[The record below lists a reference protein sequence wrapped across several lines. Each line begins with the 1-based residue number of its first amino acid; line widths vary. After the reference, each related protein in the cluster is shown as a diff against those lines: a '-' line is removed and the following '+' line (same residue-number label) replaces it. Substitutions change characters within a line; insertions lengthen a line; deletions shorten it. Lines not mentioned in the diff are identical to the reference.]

1 MGNNVNTIPSIDN
14 NSSSTRWL
22 TFSLTK
28 ENKIDAKKLKR
39 GKDGYVPKVGKKV
52 EPTYIIEKND
62 VWDRYIKVDE
72 TKLKKIPGSTI
83 KSEEK
88 IKNFEKRISQKYKQK
103 ESFNR

>member
-14 NSSSTRWL
+14 NSISIRWL
-22 TFSLTK
+22 TFSSTK
-28 ENKIDAKKLKR
+28 ENKIDAKKLKI

-72 TKLKKIPGSTI
+72 KKLKKVPGSTI

-88 IKNFEKRISQKYKQK
+88 IKNFEKRRSQKYKQK
-103 ESFNR
+103 DSFNR